1 MNGHRLVFH
10 PAIRKDLRK
19 LPKQAAAHLVDEVF
33 LEIAKAPFE
42 GTPLRGELRGLWKW
56 VVHYGGVSYRVVYE
70 SDTKARTIYVLS
82 VGARGGFYE
91 RLRRRLR

>member
-1 MNGHRLVFH
+1 MSGYRLVFH

-19 LPKQAAAHLVDEVF
+19 LPKQAATHLVDAVFPEV
-33 LEIAKAPFE
+33 ARAPFE
-42 GTPLRGELRGLWKW
+42 GTPLHGELRGIWKW
-56 VVHYGGVSYRVVYE
+56 VAHYGGVSYRVVYE
-70 SDTKARTIYVLS
+70 ADTNDKTVYVLS